1 MTAATHT
8 AGDDPAVKHHATV
21 RVMRT
26 RINDL
31 LAENERL
38 REVLRN
44 TLRALEEHLSAE
56 TNAAGL
62 KHCSGLCPCWDNE
75 VQQARAALAGGKP

>member
-1 MTAATHT
+1 MVNIVDELVCLSRDCEPDSAAVLVAA
-8 AGDDPAVKHHATV
+8 AGEI
-21 RVMRT
+21 R
-26 RINDL
+26 
-31 LAENERL
+31 RL

-56 TNAAGL
+56 ANAAGL

-75 VQQARAALAGGKP
+75 GQQASAALAGGGE

>member
-8 AGDDPAVKHHATV
+8 TGDDPAVKHHTTV

-38 REVLRN
+38 RA
-44 TLRALEEHLSAE
+44 ALQRLTAACESSGVEHSDIVA
-56 TNAAGL
+56 
-62 KHCSGLCPCWDNE
+62 
-75 VQQARAALAGGKP
+75 ARAALAGGAP